1 MIWSAIRL
9 IPPDGVSRR
18 KGKWTGEY
26 IVTKRRDTKNS
37 VRLSPKGQKT
47 KICYISRLRRPQ
59 TSEIDV
65 VPPPFPYPVAPA

>member
-37 VRLSPKGQKT
+37 VRLSPIRAKNKNLLYKPVT
-47 KICYISRLRRPQ
+47 
-59 TSEIDV
+59 
-65 VPPPFPYPVAPA
+65 PPANIRN